1 MHRVGA
7 AVLGLGLLT
16 FGVLG
21 FINQL
26 EFFSTEGERVLG
38 LSSNGLLS
46 TVSVVVGGVLIGA
59 GARGGRTA
67 STVTAV
73 IGVLFLL
80 SGLGSLAVLNTSAN
94 LLAFRIPN
102 VIFSL
107 IAGMLLL
114 FLGLYGRVSGGLA
127 PDNPYLRVPKRVP
140 DAPRTSTAADDRLL
154 AAEIATAE
162 GHATPEQAEAVQTDR
177 QRRAD
182 NARRRAWAHVT
193 KSGDHAA
200 LNQPD
205 VLPTKTRRDAA
216 DGPRMT
222 RRSGAEAHVAGDRH
236 VAQSRAIGG
245 QPWRGDR
252 NSATTTEPD
261 VCR

>member
-7 AVLGLGLLT
+7 TVLGLGLLT
-16 FGVLG
+16 FGIFG

-26 EFFSTEGERVLG
+26 EFFSTEGDRVLG

-46 TVSVVVGGVLIGA
+46 TVSVVVSGVLIGA

-67 STVTAV
+67 STVTVV

-80 SGLGSLAVLNTSAN
+80 SGLGNLAVLDTSAN

-127 PDNPYLRVPKRVP
+127 PDNPYLRAPKGVP
-140 DAPRTSTAADDRLL
+140 DARQTSTAADDRLL

-162 GHATPEQAEAVQTDR
+162 GHATPEQAEAVHTDR

-182 NARRRAWAHVT
+182 DARRRAWANVT
-193 KSGDHAA
+193 KSG
-200 LNQPD
+200 N
-205 VLPTKTRRDAA
+205 
-216 DGPRMT
+216 
-222 RRSGAEAHVAGDRH
+222 
-236 VAQSRAIGG
+236 
-245 QPWRGDR
+245 RGESD
-252 NSATTTEPD
+252 SATTTGAGVNQTFVGRTAGQDLGYAGDTGAEARSADEP
-261 VCR
+261 RG